1 MKGNTNMSFE
11 IESGIAMPVTKRGGK
26 RESAYPFNKLEVGQS
41 FFIPASE
48 KHPEPAKSLAST
60 VSGAAKRYDVP
71 DLDENGVQKTKNITN
86 PKTQAVRE
94 NVPAMKHTR
103 TFKLV
108 AAEKDGVKGAR
119 VFRTL

>member
-1 MKGNTNMSFE
+1 MSFE
-11 IESGIAMPVTKRGGK
+11 IETGIAVPKTTRGGK

-48 KHPEPAKSLAST
+48 KHPEPEKSLAST
-60 VSGAAKRYDVP
+60 ISGATKRYDVP
-71 DLDENGVQKTKNITN
+71 DLDENGVQKTKEINS
-86 PKTQAVRE
+86 PKTQEKRTVLAT
-94 NVPAMKHTR
+94 KHTR
-103 TFKLV
+103 TFIIR